1 MWNLRNQLLIPAL
14 VALFLG
20 LGTMGYK
27 NYSVVGEGLNNVKIS
42 DVNNTINGLGSVA
55 FRALADVRFDAR
67 QIALRHTSVVI
78 LTTDNDAE
86 RESSIQILDEQLD
99 DVMASRPVYYA
110 LGVADLTG
118 KVVVGATPKSSN
130 ISVVGQQVDSEG
142 FFKDA
147 VKMKSGW
154 AVSLLPTTQANHP
167 GWGIATPIF
176 DNDKV
181 VGVAFAI
188 LDLTL
193 FSERYIEDYQFGST
207 GYVML
212 VSSKGEL
219 LGAKEGMPILTDAF
233 KRSKVAQSIRD
244 NAASVSPSEIATKG
258 NTIEVIDGDTE
269 FLYFRVANNPNLYA
283 VAAFDRHDLLS
294 PVTDMAKENVL
305 LAVGIAIAISILLF
319 FIIRMIVQA
328 INKTVEF
335 AETVAEGNLNATL
348 VLDRSDEL
356 GFLATALQTTT
367 TNLRGIIATADSKTK
382 EAEEQALKAQQAV
395 AAADQAK
402 RAADIAKSEGMRQ
415 AGQQLDVLLKE
426 IETIEEGLA
435 EQVRSASSGADA
447 QRQRTTETATAMSQ
461 MNSTVFEVAR
471 SAGFAA
477 ESADDARQN
486 ADRGANIVRDVISAI
501 TEVDTKTTQLKESL
515 NNLGEQAQGIGQ
527 IMNVIT
533 DIADQTNLLALNAAI
548 EAARAGEAGRGFAVV
563 ADEVRKLAEK
573 TMTATKEVGEA
584 VGAIQAGTQENIMGM
599 EEASLSV
606 VKSTELAQQAGNS
619 LQAIVQI
626 AESTADKVRSIATAS
641 EQQSATSEQISR
653 STTEINSIADSTAYL
668 MQNAQQAMID
678 LEELI
683 HKTEELSAE
692 LAKA

>member
-1 MWNLRNQLLIPAL
+1 
-14 VALFLG
+14 
-20 LGTMGYK
+20 MGI
-27 NYSVVGEGLNNVKIS
+27 G
-42 DVNNTINGLGSVA
+42 
-55 FRALADVRFDAR
+55 
-67 QIALRHTSVVI
+67 
-78 LTTDNDAE
+78 
-86 RESSIQILDEQLD
+86 
-99 DVMASRPVYYA
+99 
-110 LGVADLTG
+110 
-118 KVVVGATPKSSN
+118 
-130 ISVVGQQVDSEG
+130 
-142 FFKDA
+142 
-147 VKMKSGW
+147 
-154 AVSLLPTTQANHP
+154 
-167 GWGIATPIF
+167 
-176 DNDKV
+176 
-181 VGVAFAI
+181 
-188 LDLTL
+188 
-193 FSERYIEDYQFGST
+193 
-207 GYVML
+207 
-212 VSSKGEL
+212 
-219 LGAKEGMPILTDAF
+219 
-233 KRSKVAQSIRD
+233 
-244 NAASVSPSEIATKG
+244 
-258 NTIEVIDGDTE
+258 
-269 FLYFRVANNPNLYA
+269 
-283 VAAFDRHDLLS
+283 
-294 PVTDMAKENVL
+294 
-305 LAVGIAIAISILLF
+305 IAISILLF

-328 INKTVEF
+328 INKNVEF

-382 EAEEQALKAQQAV
+382 EAEEQAVKAQQAV

-426 IETIEEGLA
+426 IETIEKGLA
-435 EQVRSASSGADA
+435 EQVRSASSGADT

-606 VKSTELAQQAGNS
+606 VKSTELANRLGI
-619 LQAIVQI
+619 LC
-626 AESTADKVRSIATAS
+626 K
-641 EQQSATSEQISR
+641 
-653 STTEINSIADSTAYL
+653 L
-668 MQNAQQAMID
+668 
-678 LEELI
+678 
-683 HKTEELSAE
+683 
-692 LAKA
+692 